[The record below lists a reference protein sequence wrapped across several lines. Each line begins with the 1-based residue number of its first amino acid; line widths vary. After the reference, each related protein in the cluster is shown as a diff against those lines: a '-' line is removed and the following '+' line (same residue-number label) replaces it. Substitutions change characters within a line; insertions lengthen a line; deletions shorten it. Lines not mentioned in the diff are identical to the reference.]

1 MTIRESDLP
10 NIGRKFEVEVREGNK
25 LVIVVHDDGRR
36 ELYHFYHNQPEDS
49 VSMITLDD
57 NEARY
62 VAAIIGGLAYK
73 PRALE
78 TVDVAL
84 DDLIIEWYKIE
95 TGSYCVG
102 RSIGEMQV
110 RKKTG
115 ASIIAAVEKG
125 HGKHINPGVDYKFL
139 PESTIVVI
147 GERKHLKVLKNY
159 LFGGEI

>member
-10 NIGRKFEVEVREGNK
+10 NIGRKFEVEVQEGNK

-36 ELYHFYHNQPEDS
+36 ELYHFYHNDPENC

-73 PRALE
+73 PKALE
-78 TVDVAL
+78 TVDMTL
-84 DDLIIEWYKIE
+84 GDLVIEWYKIKA
-95 TGSYCVG
+95 GSKCIG
-102 RSIGEMQV
+102 KSIGEMQV

-115 ASIIAAVEKG
+115 ASIIAVMEKG
-125 HGKHINPGVDYKFL
+125 QNKHINPGVDYVFSA
-139 PESTIVVI
+139 ESTIVVI
-147 GERKHLKVLKNY
+147 GERKHIKEFKNY

>member
-10 NIGRKFEVEVREGNK
+10 NIGRKFEVEVQDGNK

-36 ELYHFYHNQPEDS
+36 ELYHFYHNNPEDC

-57 NEARY
+57 NESRY

-73 PRALE
+73 PQALD

-84 DDLIIEWYKIE
+84 DDLIIEWYKIKADSKCI
-95 TGSYCVG
+95 GK
-102 RSIGEMQV
+102 SIGEMQI

-115 ASIIAAVEKG
+115 ATIIAVIEKG
-125 HGKHINPGVDYKFL
+125 QNKHINPGVEYMFSA
-139 PESTIVVI
+139 ESTIVVI
-147 GERKHLKVLKNY
+147 GERKHLKALKNY
-159 LFGGEI
+159 LFGGAI

>member
-10 NIGRKFEVEVREGNK
+10 NIGRKFEVEVQEGNK

-36 ELYHFYHNQPEDS
+36 ELYHFYHNDPENC

-73 PRALE
+73 PKALE
-78 TVDVAL
+78 TVDIAL
-84 DDLIIEWYKIE
+84 GDLVIEWYKIKA
-95 TGSYCVG
+95 GSKCIG
-102 RSIGEMQV
+102 KSIGDMQV

-115 ASIIAAVEKG
+115 ASIIAVMEKG
-125 HGKHINPGVDYKFL
+125 QKRINPGVDYAFV

-147 GERKHLKVLKNY
+147 GERKQINELKNY